1 MELNV
6 FVKQFANMFDDTDP
20 NSISA
25 STFFRNLPEWSS
37 PIKGSNWF
45 IASHQNN
52 LLLSSIRNILFTYY
66 SKKKEIINY
75 YIFHLILAVLVD
87 NDSECASL
95 WNDMPYISNMNPH
108 ILQYSFE
115 KKYNKEIFDR
125 ITNQCFIHKLTY
137 KYKEALLNDKS
148 NILNYLLN
156 NNLD

>member
-1 MELNV
+1 ME
-6 FVKQFANMFDDTDP
+6 
-20 NSISA
+20 
-25 STFFRNLPEWSS
+25 
-37 PIKGSNWF
+37 
-45 IASHQNN
+45 
-52 LLLSSIRNILFTYY
+52 
-66 SKKKEIINY
+66 
-75 YIFHLILAVLVD
+75 VLVD